1 MTGLVD
7 FRRLSVVIAT
17 ILVIAGTVV
26 ACGDD
31 RRNDAEFL
39 TLGWVVDPSWA
50 QVPVAKDLGLFTQKN
65 VNVKIVPFPT
75 GAAALEALAGG
86 AVDIANGGD
95 VPTAAA
101 VLKNPR
107 IRVIADGSRWPEG
120 RFVARR
126 SAGISSIADLAGR
139 KIAVPLGSSAHF
151 FASKFLADAHTEAN
165 LVHTG
170 PAEIVTALVNKDVDA
185 IAVFQPALSKAID
198 ALGGDAVE
206 LQGPQKYNQHSL
218 FLASTDAI
226 DTKKSAVSRF
236 VAAVAQADGPLTQRK
251 PEALEAVSKAV
262 GLDPRLIAVVTA
274 EFEYKTGIGAELAP
288 DLADRARWAQ
298 GIGRIPADQKLPD
311 YQSVI
316 VSSFVPAS
324 HR

>member
-1 MTGLVD
+1 MIALPNFTK
-7 FRRLSVVIAT
+7 LSTVIAAT
-17 ILVIAGTVV
+17 LVVLGAVV
-26 ACGDD
+26 GCSGDKSG
-31 RRNDAEFL
+31 DAESL

-50 QVPVAKDLGLFTQKN
+50 QVPVARDLGYFTQQH

-95 VPTAAA
+95 VPTSAA
-101 VLKNPR
+101 VLKNPH
-107 IRVIADGSRWPEG
+107 IRVIADGSRWSEG

-126 SAGISSIADLAGR
+126 SAGINSIADLAGR

-151 FASKFLADAHTEAN
+151 FASKFLSDAHVEAN

-170 PAEIVTALVNKDVDA
+170 PAEIVTAIANRDVDA
-185 IAVFQPALSKAID
+185 IAVFQPALSKAVD
-198 ALGGDAVE
+198 ALGGDVIE
-206 LQGPQKYNQHSL
+206 LQGAQKYNQHSL
-218 FLASTDAI
+218 FLANADAI
-226 DTKKSAVSRF
+226 DSKRSAVSRF
-236 VAAVAQADGPLTQRK
+236 VAAVARADGPLTERR
-251 PEALEAVSKAV
+251 PEALAAVSKAV
-262 GLDPRLIAVVTA
+262 GLEAKLIGVVTA

-316 VSSFVPAS
+316 VPSFVQENHS
-324 HR
+324 